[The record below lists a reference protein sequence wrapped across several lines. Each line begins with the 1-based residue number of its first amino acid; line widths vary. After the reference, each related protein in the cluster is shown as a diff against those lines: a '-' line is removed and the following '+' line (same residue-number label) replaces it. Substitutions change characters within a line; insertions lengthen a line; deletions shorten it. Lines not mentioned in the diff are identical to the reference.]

1 MKKSKHKTIGK
12 LKAELQEHFNRFIRK
27 RDEGKPC
34 ISCGIVKKLQA
45 GHFYP
50 VSGWDGL
57 RFDEDNVHG
66 EDEYCNCFNE
76 GHLIGYAKNLR
87 IRIGEER
94 FNALEQRAEEYK
106 RSGHKW
112 NRTELLEMIEYY
124 KNK

>member
-1 MKKSKHKTIGK
+1 MKKTKTIGK
-12 LKAELQEHFNRFIRK
+12 LKQELQKHFNNYIRK

-57 RFDEDNVHG
+57 RFDEDNVWG
-66 EDEYCNCFNE
+66 ECEHDNCFNE
-76 GHLIGYAKNLR
+76 GHLIGYAKNLKL
-87 IRIGEER
+87 RIGEER
-94 FNALEQRAEEYK
+94 FNALEKRAEDYK
-106 RSGHKW
+106 RLGNKW
-112 NRTELLEMIEYY
+112 NRQELLELIEHY